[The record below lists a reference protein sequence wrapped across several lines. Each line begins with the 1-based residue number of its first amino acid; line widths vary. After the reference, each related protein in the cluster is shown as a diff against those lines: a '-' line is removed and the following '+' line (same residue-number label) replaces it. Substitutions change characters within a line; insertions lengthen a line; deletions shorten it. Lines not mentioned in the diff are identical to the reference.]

1 MSVRFRFGLFEFDD
15 ESLDLRRD
23 GTVVHLQAQPKQVLA
38 CLLRNA
44 DRTVSREELK
54 QIVWG
59 DQTFVDFERGL
70 NFCISQIRSSLDD
83 DAARPVYIRTF
94 ARQGYQFIAP
104 VERIGLPKEASPS
117 PAVSPL
123 LGWQRWLAAGAMTL
137 LIAVGISANYL
148 MKPLPVQPQVI
159 AVVRFDN
166 ETGNADMT
174 RFSDALT
181 DDVVERLT
189 SLSAGHYEVIGNA
202 QILRLPREQR
212 NLATI
217 ASSLHANFVVLGQV
231 QAHGGQVRILAH
243 LIRMPEQTHVWV
255 TRLDRTVGNP
265 LDVQSQAAQTIG
277 SQFWIRLANS
287 GAASLAVASR

>member
-1 MSVRFRFGLFEFDD
+1 MSARYRFGVFEFDD
-15 ESLDLRRD
+15 DALDLRRD
-23 GTVVHLQAQPKQVLA
+23 GAVVHLQAQPKQVLA

-54 QIVWG
+54 RAVWD

-70 NFCISQIRSSLDD
+70 NFCIAQIRSALGDE
-83 DAARPVYIRTF
+83 AARPVYIRTF

-104 VERIGLPKEASPS
+104 VERIGADASTAR
-117 PAVSPL
+117 PAAQAAFG
-123 LGWQRWLAAGAMTL
+123 GWQRWLAAAAMTL

-148 MKPLPVQPQVI
+148 MKPAPVQPPVV

-189 SLSAGHYEVIGNA
+189 SLSGGRCAVIGNA
-202 QILRLPREQR
+202 QILRMPREQR
-212 NLATI
+212 NLGMI
-217 ASSLHANFVVLGQV
+217 ASSLHANFIVLGQV

-243 LIRMPEQTHVWV
+243 LIRMPEQTHLLV
-255 TRLDRTVGNP
+255 TRLDRSLDNP
-265 LDVQSQAAQTIG
+265 LDLESRASQTIG
-277 SQFWIRLANS
+277 SEFWRRLANPD
-287 GAASLAVASR
+287 AASLAPVTH

>member
-1 MSVRFRFGLFEFDD
+1 
-15 ESLDLRRD
+15 
-23 GTVVHLQAQPKQVLA
+23 
-38 CLLRNA
+38 
-44 DRTVSREELK
+44 
-54 QIVWG
+54 
-59 DQTFVDFERGL
+59 
-70 NFCISQIRSSLDD
+70 
-83 DAARPVYIRTF
+83 
-94 ARQGYQFIAP
+94 

-202 QILRLPREQR
+202 QILRMPREQR

-231 QAHGGQVRILAH
+231 QAHGEQVRILAH

-277 SQFWIRLANS
+277 SQFLSRLANS
-287 GAASLAVASR
+287 GAASLVAASR